1 MILNQTDKTVKC
13 GLKLLQKNA
22 HKIVR
27 KENIND
33 GTINEDALQRY
44 LAGKK
49 EKDDLWKNFKNFCLR
64 IKK

>member
-49 EKDDLWKNFKNFCLR
+49 EKDDL
-64 IKK
+64 